1 MQELQHI
8 KDKGMKILFPVK
20 AETGRHRSEKFLSGS
35 SRKGSVL
42 IGLIITMIVMLAL
55 GAGMHSLTTT
65 STMNELSAGN
75 HSRAYYTAESGGR
88 YAISVIREAATK
100 EEDISTLLDD
110 LEAGSFRMSNG
121 DKFEI
126 EILSVETDPDTGAD
140 TVTFYSTSTV
150 SAGNLQA
157 KRQLKY
163 GVQLGNQAGSET
175 ATIPQEITLSDLADA
190 SGHTSTGNFETVEL
204 EGDTDNTALEITK
217 TTGGSGQGNQPSTE
231 AYVSLS
237 SGSSNPIYL
246 SWDIAGSYL
255 SYDIQAKVAT
265 GGDPDTNSFSNKPD
279 TYCAGIMF
287 RAGTTLSQQST
298 FYGLS
303 YMRTKTGNGQ
313 SSDGIADSMLPAE
326 SASEKAMLILWTRN
340 GNQGNGDDNW
350 LAYKLLDETSG
361 SDYVIDTDGHVKD
374 WSTILARVIE
384 AASVKLTVLTAPDI
398 HIGDI
403 IAADSGSATA
413 KVIRKI
419 NDSDG
424 NVVLLLNNVDD
435 GFTRPTMIDSYYTDS
450 TWGYRSRDNY
460 IWGFYADTASH
471 STPDETPLNNARYGN
486 SRSAADLKWPVA
498 DVQAWTADTDNF
510 SLVQWNATLNTDQDT
525 SLHRMGAG
533 KDANGIIRTNKWTTE
548 AYDADDFPPEMGV
561 VSLGEN
567 SVDTYFDDLTYYLQE
582 ESGSSG
588 GGGSVIQY

>member
-1 MQELQHI
+1 MQGLQHI

-20 AETGRHRSEKFLSGS
+20 AETGRYRSENFLSGS
-35 SRKGSVL
+35 SQKGSVL
-42 IGLIITMIVMLAL
+42 IGLIITMIVMVAL

-88 YAISVIREAATK
+88 YAISEIRK
-100 EEDISTLLDD
+100 GKSP
-110 LEAGSFRMSNG
+110 AGSFRMSNG
-121 DKFEI
+121 DEFKI
-126 EILSVETDPDTGAD
+126 TILSWETDPDTGAD
-140 TVTFYSTSTV
+140 KVTFYSTSTV
-150 SAGNLQA
+150 SSGPLQA
-157 KRQLKY
+157 QRRLKY
-163 GVQLGNQAGSET
+163 GVGGLVQAGSET
-175 ATIPQEITLSDLADA
+175 ATIPQENIVMLSDLADA
-190 SGHTSTGNFETVEL
+190 SGNTSTGNFETVDL
-204 EGDTDNTALEITK
+204 GGEGDTDTALKITQ
-217 TTGGSGQGNQPSTE
+217 TTSGSSQGNQPSTE
-231 AYVSLS
+231 AYVSLP

-246 SWDIAGSYL
+246 SWDNAGSYL

-265 GGDPDTNSFSNKPD
+265 GDWDSDTNSFSNKPY

-303 YMRTKTGNGQ
+303 YMRSKTGNGND
-313 SSDGIADSMLPAE
+313 SDGIADSMLPVD

-350 LAYKLLDETSG
+350 LAYKFLDETSG
-361 SDYVIDTDGHVKD
+361 SDYVIDNYGHVKD

-403 IAADSGSATA
+403 IAGASGSATA
-413 KVIRKI
+413 KVVRKI

-424 NVVLLLNNVDD
+424 KVVLLLNNVDD

-450 TWGYRSRDNY
+450 TWGYRPRDNY

-471 STPDETPLNNARYGN
+471 STPDETPLNNDRDGN
-486 SRSAADLKWPVA
+486 SRGRGDDLKWPVA

-510 SLVQWNATLNTDQDT
+510 SLVQWNATLNTGQDA

-548 AYDADDFPPEMGV
+548 AYEADDFPPEMGV

-567 SVDTYFDDLTYYLQE
+567 SVDTYFDDLAYYLHGK
-582 ESGSSG
+582 SGSS